1 MKSYNRRGYVLY
13 LQSFGKENHAF
24 SRQSK
29 ELSNSIHLWITYYSP
44 IISINK
50 IFSMSSQFR
59 ACREKRRTGGHGQW
73 KIPWLVSEEGQ
84 TYQQYILFKDLES
97 KESPNRG

>member
-1 MKSYNRRGYVLY
+1 
-13 LQSFGKENHAF
+13 
-24 SRQSK
+24 
-29 ELSNSIHLWITYYSP
+29 
-44 IISINK
+44 
-50 IFSMSSQFR
+50 MSSQFR